1 MKNVYTQNRGYRLI
15 IPAKETRER
24 RAGFLITRADYIE
37 FDPFPLRHFESTSSF
52 AKKRRLSSS
61 TSSFSSF
68 LPLFPFSP
76 RSHSTSRHEF
86 SSYPLSRYPLPPRLP
101 PLSLSLTEVFLL
113 FPLLPLLL
121 RASSL
126 SRGSRRLF
134 LPRGCFIRRQK
145 NIAAE
150 SRWRWGSDAVSR
162 NPPSSSFFSSFPPPP
177 PSPPTSHPRHC
188 CREQERQNEPDC

>member
-101 PLSLSLTEVFLL
+101 PLSLSRRG
-113 FPLLPLLL
+113 FPPL
-121 RASSL
+121 
-126 SRGSRRLF
+126 
-134 LPRGCFIRRQK
+134 
-145 NIAAE
+145 
-150 SRWRWGSDAVSR
+150 
-162 NPPSSSFFSSFPPPP
+162 PSS
-177 PSPPTSHPRHC
+177 PSPPPRFLPFSRKPTSFSSPGLLYKTTKEHRG
-188 CREQERQNEPDC
+188 RVKMAVGFRRGLS